1 MDKNYVF
8 TMDMSDWLMEKFKLG
23 LDFPN
28 LPYLI
33 DGKCCKYHLH
43 TGDDTFSK
51 MFNSIGQVKLTRQD
65 VILKYLGRKHQ
76 MAGNTVEEEAMLDQ
90 IMAETLDLHKEFRS
104 NVYKPDFVSESM

>member
-1 MDKNYVF
+1 
-8 TMDMSDWLMEKFKLG
+8 
-23 LDFPN
+23 
-28 LPYLI
+28 
-33 DGKCCKYHLH
+33 
-43 TGDDTFSK
+43 

>member
-1 MDKNYVF
+1 MVSVVNTTCARETTLF
-8 TMDMSDWLMEKFKLG
+8 FFE
-23 LDFPN
+23 
-28 LPYLI
+28 
-33 DGKCCKYHLH
+33 
-43 TGDDTFSK
+43 K

-65 VILKYLGRKHQ
+65 VILKYLGRIHQ